1 MIINILL
8 CDDSKNDLR
17 LLKKYIEQFFFQLP
31 DSFDYHI
38 DECSSGE
45 DLLSKCKENLYH
57 AVFLDIEMP
66 GMNGLETAR
75 ALRDS
80 NSSILIVFV
89 SSYDRFM
96 RDSFEVQPF
105 QYMEKPVSYDMTKKV
120 CQSVI
125 KVLSEKR
132 SSILTISTGNGDIL
146 IDIHNLTYIQTLKGH
161 KNSLEFHLNTGNYHV
176 ASGTVFAWEN
186 ELKEY
191 GFISSRRGVL
201 VNINQVLGISDNQIV
216 LKNNE
221 ILPLSRRQARIFHDT
236 FVNHVISVLN

>member
-8 CDDSKNDLR
+8 CDDCKNDLR

-45 DLLSKCKENLYH
+45 DLLSKCKENLYQ

-75 ALRDS
+75 ALRES

-105 QYMEKPVSYDMTKKV
+105 QYMEKPVNCDMTKKV
-120 CQSVI
+120 CQSII
-125 KVLSEKR
+125 KVLSENR
-132 SSILTISTGNGDIL
+132 FSILAISTGNGDIL
-146 IDIHNLTYIQTLKGH
+146 IDIHNLTFIQAQKGH
-161 KNSLEFHLNTGNYHV
+161 KNSLEFHLNTGKYHV
-176 ASGTVFAWEN
+176 TSGTVLAWEN
-186 ELKEY
+186 ELKKY

-201 VNINQVLGISDNQIV
+201 VNINQVLGISDNQII
-216 LKNNE
+216 LKNKE
-221 ILPLSRRQARIFHDT
+221 TLPLSRRQARIFHDT